1 MDFQIDEAYLTDIV
15 VRTEYPRYNNRTEVT
30 AEELISVIKNPAPA
44 VGIGTMD
51 HPEFTCLR
59 EQLEQQGYI
68 AVQRGW
74 WNGDCVLKPFRLNGV
89 RFKKGDQFPCAT
101 AMKGHLKFTK
111 LYKQT
116 KTGGHNA

>member
-15 VRTEYPRYNNRTEVT
+15 VRTEYPRYNDRTEVT

-44 VGIGTMD
+44 VSIGTKD
-51 HPEFTCLR
+51 HPEFTSLR

-74 WNGDCVLKPFRLNGV
+74 WNGDRVLKPFTLNGIKFEV
-89 RFKKGDQFPCAT
+89 GEQFSSACAMKHHLEFQSKYKQKKGA
-101 AMKGHLKFTK
+101 
-111 LYKQT
+111 
-116 KTGGHNA
+116 